1 MLVCVCCC
9 VCTVVFASFCAP
21 ACQKAAP
28 RLSRFLVVQNLRRI
42 CRELGETLSDDEL
55 RVRFLICL
63 AWRVFYC
70 TRLALNAWPLDPGDD

>member
-9 VCTVVFASFCAP
+9 ACTVVFASLC
-21 ACQKAAP
+21 AP
-28 RLSRFLVVQNLRRI
+28 RLSRLLVVQNLRRI

-55 RVRFLICL
+55 RVCFLICL

-70 TRLALNAWPLDPGDD
+70 TRLALNAWPLDPGDDR